1 MPVRVKDQGS
11 WKAATLYVK
20 HNGAWKPAECWAKQ
34 GGVWKLVAAAP
45 SP

>member
-1 MPVRVKDQGS
+1 MTVSVKHQGS
-11 WKAATLYVK
+11 WKTAATYVK
-20 HNGAWKPAECWAKQ
+20 HNGAWKPAECCDKQ